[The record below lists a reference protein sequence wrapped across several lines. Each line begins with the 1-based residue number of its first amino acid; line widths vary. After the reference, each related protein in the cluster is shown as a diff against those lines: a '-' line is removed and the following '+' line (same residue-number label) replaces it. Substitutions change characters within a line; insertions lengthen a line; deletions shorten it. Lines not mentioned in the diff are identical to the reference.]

1 MRTRTKLGGYKNRV
15 LRVNLTGR
23 TFNEETLSEDL
34 IHDYIGGRGFGAKLL
49 YDDLKPGIDPLGE
62 ENELISL
69 TGPITR
75 TSAQSFHRW
84 KVTFKSPLTGAYF
97 TSSAGGHFAPE
108 QKAAGFDI
116 IIIEGVADQPV
127 YLWVHDGKYELRNAA
142 YLWGLDC
149 DDTQALIRDEL
160 HDPHIR
166 IACIGPAGE
175 HLVKYAAIITDRRAA
190 GRGGGGAVMGAKK
203 LKAIAVRGNE
213 DVNLVDPEAF
223 QAAVKEHIQLIQN
236 NKPLK
241 RHSVIG
247 TQEPEFTNILGMFPT
262 RNFQEGVLPHWEKIE
277 ASEYD
282 KLRVRKTGC
291 YHCMVHCVSIA
302 KVNEGEYQGAWTEG
316 PEYET
321 AWAFTGPAVTPDI
334 GLTIAADK
342 LCDDLGLDSIST
354 GNTIGFA
361 YELYERGIISKADTD
376 GFELTFGNKEPILH
390 LVRKIAYRQG
400 IGNLLAEGT
409 REAACRIGK
418 GAEQYAMQVKGLE
431 IPAYHPRGA
440 KAHGLN
446 LLTIS
451 LGADHNAGYGNQ
463 EIFNIPVPRAV
474 NRFAVEGKGEL
485 TKYNQDITAMMNTG
499 ILCNFLV
506 VMIGMTPELYG
517 KLLLAAT
524 GVDDFAAPDYLW
536 KVGERIIN
544 LERMFNIREGLGR
557 KDDVFPKRMTEEPM
571 PAGPSAGQV
580 FEENL
585 LLPDYYKA
593 RGWDVDTGVPSK
605 TKLKELGLDFV
616 SKQ

>member
-1 MRTRTKLGGYKNRV
+1 MGTKSKFGGYKNRI
-15 LRVNLTGR
+15 LRVNLTDR
-23 TFNEETLSEDL
+23 TFKEETLSEGL
-34 IHDYIGGRGFGAKLL
+34 IHDYIGGRGFGARLL
-49 YDDLKPGIDPLGE
+49 YDDLKPGINPLGG

-69 TGPITR
+69 TGPITG
-75 TSAQSFHRW
+75 TNAQCFPRW
-84 KVTFKSPLTGAYF
+84 KVTFKSPLTGTYF
-97 TSSAGGHFAPE
+97 TSSAGGYFAPE
-108 QKAAGFDI
+108 QKAAGFDV

-127 YLWVHDGKYELRNAA
+127 YLWVHDGKYELRDAT

-149 DDTQALIRDEL
+149 DDTQTLIREEL
-160 HDPHIR
+160 GDHRVR

-190 GRGGGGAVMGAKK
+190 GRGGGGTVMGAKK

-213 DVNLVDPEAF
+213 KVGLADPGVF
-223 QAAVKEHIQLIQN
+223 QTAVREHIQLIKN
-236 NKPLK
+236 NENLK
-241 RHSVIG
+241 KHSVIG
-247 TQEPEFTNILGMFPT
+247 TQEPEFTNLLGMFPT

-282 KLRVRKTGC
+282 KLRVRKTAC
-291 YHCMVHCVSIA
+291 YRCMVHCGSIA

-361 YELYERGIISKADTD
+361 YELYERGIISKEDTG
-376 GFELTFGNKEPILH
+376 GFELTFGNKEPILE
-390 LVRKIAYRQG
+390 LVRKIAYRQDF
-400 IGNLLAEGT
+400 GNLLAEGT
-409 REAACRIGK
+409 REAARRIGK

-463 EIFNIPVPRAV
+463 EIFNITVPRAV
-474 NRFAVEGKGEL
+474 DRFAVEGKGEL

-517 KLLLAAT
+517 KLLSAAT
-524 GVDDFAAPDYLW
+524 GVKDFAAPDYLW

-557 KDDVFPKRMTEEPM
+557 KDDVFPKRITEEPM
-571 PAGPSAGQV
+571 PAGPSEGQV

-593 RGWDVDTGVPSK
+593 RGWDLETGIPSK
-605 TKLKELGLDFV
+605 AKLSELGLDFTI
-616 SKQ
+616 K